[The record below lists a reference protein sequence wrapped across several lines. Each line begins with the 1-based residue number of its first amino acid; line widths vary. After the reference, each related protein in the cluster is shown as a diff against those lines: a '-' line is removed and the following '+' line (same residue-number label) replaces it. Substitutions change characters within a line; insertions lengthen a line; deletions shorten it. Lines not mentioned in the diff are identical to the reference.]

1 MKSKKI
7 RLILLL
13 TSFALV
19 LATVGGVTLAKYV
32 FGAEHS
38 ETVEPE
44 PFYFSCNYENGGIYY
59 LPSNSTSV
67 WVYNHNNVEG
77 NRKVNPED
85 ITYTITYQK
94 TNGEG
99 GASVQ
104 SDPITLSKGEANEHQ
119 TTISGSLGD
128 NYHVTV
134 TSSSPYE
141 RTIEFD
147 LIFMEEDATSF
158 YTVTKSADNTWL
170 QLDVYIGMKKPASL
184 TVNYGALAP
193 DNTNPF
199 MHDWLTVTGEGTV
212 EGEKLS
218 DHAHYTFIFFG
229 DVTDYI
235 NVTWAEA
242 TPPTDDGY
250 GNLTV
255 DIKPN

>member
-44 PFYFSCNYENGGIYY
+44 PFYFSCNYDDGGIYY

-67 WVYNHNNVEG
+67 MVYNHNNVTG
-77 NRKVNPED
+77 NLKVNPED

-99 GASVQ
+99 GAAVT
-104 SDPITLSKGEANEHQ
+104 SDPIILSKSAANEHE
-119 TTISGSLGD
+119 TVIAGSLGD

-134 TSSSPYE
+134 TSSVPYV

-158 YTVTKSADNTWL
+158 YTVTKSKDNTWM
-170 QLDVYIGMKKPASL
+170 QLDVYIGMKAPASL
-184 TVNYGALAP
+184 TIDYGTLAP

-199 MHDWLTVTGEGTV
+199 MRDWLTANKKGTI
-212 EGEKLS
+212 ERAKLS

-229 DVTDYI
+229 DVTSYS
-235 NVTWAEA
+235 NVTKAEA
-242 TPPTDDGY
+242 KAPTDDGN
-250 GNLTV
+250 GNLTIE
-255 DIKPN
+255 IKPN